1 MTLVRCPT
9 HRIPYNDENPRGC
22 PACAREREG
31 GGEAVIM
38 QELARATRKSE
49 QAAPEAKTP
58 QPNASAPTT
67 PPPPP
72 VTTQPKRPPV
82 RGSRLEELLWQAG
95 RPRTI
100 LGGVVVIV
108 LLIVV
113 MAVLSGPQFVADP
126 YPVPYGGS
134 PLPLPIEPNTPISTV
149 FAVLGT
155 RTPTSHP
162 EAPSL
167 ARYSYGTDLVIDA
180 LNGQVY
186 AVTFSVPNR
195 SWQGLRV
202 GVSPQ
207 NAEGALA
214 LLGAP
219 EDRGITGGSS
229 LQQKGG
235 YAVYPSR
242 EEVPIR
248 TLVAAVRPPNGCFD
262 VYVELAPRILGALIE
277 GDNRYAVIGPEN
289 EPGEWV
295 VTRIRIVSR
304 AVAGPYDP
312 EVACA

>member
-31 GGEAVIM
+31 GGQASIM

-49 QAAPEAKTP
+49 QAAPDAKAG
-58 QPNASAPTT
+58 QQMSSATAPG
-67 PPPPP
+67 PP
-72 VTTQPKRPPV
+72 VTTQPKPPTI
-82 RGSRLEELLWQAG
+82 RGNRLEELLWQAG

-108 LLIVV
+108 LLIVI
-113 MAVLSGPQFVADP
+113 MAVLGGPQFIADP
-126 YPVPYGGS
+126 HPVPYGGS
-134 PLPLPIEPNTPISTV
+134 VLPLPIEPNTPISNV

-162 EAPSL
+162 AAPSL

-214 LLGAP
+214 LLGVP
-219 EDRGITGGSS
+219 EDRGIKGGSS
-229 LQQKGG
+229 LRQKDG

-262 VYVELAPRILGALIE
+262 VHVELSPRILGALIE
-277 GDNRYAVIGPEN
+277 GDNRLVVIGPEN
-289 EPGEWV
+289 EAGEWV
-295 VTRIRIVSR
+295 VTRIQVVSR
-304 AVAGPYDP
+304 AVAGPDDA